1 MFLFV
6 CFSSKN
12 EEHFP
17 GFGAYLH
24 SLISERMLL
33 ELLLRVTGGKASGR
47 QPQDR
52 KLNYSQK
59 YFKDVPPDLLCHD
72 QVKR

>member
-12 EEHFP
+12 EAHFP
-17 GFGAYLH
+17 GFGAYLN
-24 SLISERMLL
+24 SLISERRLL
-33 ELLLRVTGGKASGR
+33 ELLLRVTGGKAGG
-47 QPQDR
+47 QPRDR

-59 YFKDVPPDLLCHD
+59 YFKDVPPDLLCHG